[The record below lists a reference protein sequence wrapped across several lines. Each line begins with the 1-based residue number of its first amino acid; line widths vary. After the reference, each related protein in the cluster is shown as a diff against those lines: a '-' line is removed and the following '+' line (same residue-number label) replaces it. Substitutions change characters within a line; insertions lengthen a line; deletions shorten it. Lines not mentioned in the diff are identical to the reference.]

1 MGETGDAIAR
11 ARDGGDARD
20 DVDARASRVSLASS
34 RRRASGGATDA
45 RSRVRRAGEAVPVR
59 RVRIRSSARA
69 RCRGVRRGRERAGA
83 SEGERAGCR

>member
-34 RRRASGGATDA
+34 
-45 RSRVRRAGEAVPVR
+45 
-59 RVRIRSSARA
+59 
-69 RCRGVRRGRERAGA
+69 
-83 SEGERAGCR
+83 